1 MISEVIQHWAYYRTE
16 AANHLE
22 KTNHSVQ
29 VIVSPYATDAILRA
43 EDALLKATVEDIGQ
57 WWVVKIK
64 KVVWKSKSVT

>member
-57 WWVVKIK
+57 
-64 KVVWKSKSVT
+64 